1 MGRARPPIDRVWSG
15 FFEPPYCRPL
25 SHPLS
30 QSSISPSILHTHP
43 PSIPYLLSFILHR
56 TSYIP
61 YPGRSTKLYQQSIL
75 RKMMVWKQLFSR
87 KIEPNLKSA
96 CPRLKIK
103 SDIKNYQNFD
113 VRCSEWS
120 ISERKIASPRH
131 LFRLIFEK
139 NRILLKSSQLFSGCF
154 NQKNKGTFSSSIFI
168 VV

>member
-1 MGRARPPIDRVWSG
+1 MVPNGALPRHLHAVSLKSNVFPNSHFVLRDLLIACLAWSTSRLG
-15 FFEPPYCRPL
+15 
-25 SHPLS
+25 
-30 QSSISPSILHTHP
+30 ILD
-43 PSIPYLLSFILHR
+43 L
-56 TSYIP
+56 
-61 YPGRSTKLYQQSIL
+61 L

-96 CPRLKIK
+96 CPRVKIK
-103 SDIKNYQNFD
+103 TDIKNNHIFD

-154 NQKNKGTFSSSIFI
+154 NQKNKGTFSSSIFL